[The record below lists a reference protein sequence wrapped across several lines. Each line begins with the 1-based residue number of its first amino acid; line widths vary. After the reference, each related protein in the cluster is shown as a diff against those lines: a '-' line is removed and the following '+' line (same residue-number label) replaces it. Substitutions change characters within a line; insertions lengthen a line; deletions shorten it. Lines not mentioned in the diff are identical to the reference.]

1 MRQDSRSDVG
11 LGGRWSIHHET
22 GRHEYS
28 LVSREASQPQ
38 LPGPY
43 DRPSYQYPPSKDSG
57 SSYRDQRPSSGSGP
71 MQSQPLT
78 SATNSDGIPS
88 KDGLGPKIWTGTH
101 FLPRFVRAAEVPG
114 EGLCFFY
121 DDGSHCKTIIDGEQV
136 NAHWGVTKAGKPRK
150 RLAIACVTCREKK
163 IKCDPDFPRCVQC
176 EKFGRVCKF
185 KNAPRGGH
193 NTSPSTAAAE
203 PEDVR
208 RMGGPASEMHR
219 PGSNSSASVS
229 PRTTLRQPSPEPPM
243 SHKRMRLDFDSY
255 PSMASEPP
263 SLNRTPEAPRASLS
277 WQHRQPYELPPIQD
291 HLLNRAWQSDPYVSD
306 PESIST
312 LISSFFVHTDSTMAL
327 RFLPETAFKSWVTGN
342 AYIKSPGDLM
352 LIYSILAVGVAL
364 SGGPKNIANEYAQI
378 AHYAQH
384 RAACSLQLAQARLL
398 LALYYLSLSR
408 LNDANEL
415 ISGAISASIDL
426 QLNLELEKSIEAD
439 LTDFPYGLQR
449 DGYSESRRRT
459 YWACFVLERL
469 SGMFPNRLSI
479 LNVKDIFIR
488 LPCENELFERQ
499 AESDA
504 SFFPAAMAMSSKAV
518 IRPLGILAYLV
529 QLVAIWGEAMSELY
543 RAAQSQETDYD
554 ATGFIDTVME
564 KLIGWRESLPERF
577 AYSSGNMALAAQDGT
592 LSTFLTIHL
601 VYLHG
606 LMKIHRHVRTESIAA
621 SVRLQY
627 GMRIHKEATRVLDIT
642 GMLEVLL
649 QGRRAP
655 ISAPPPFMSYVI
667 LEATDVL
674 TAEGSLADVSLLL
687 DRLAVARAIVD
698 AAGMVWEEARAHQSA
713 MEQRLDALRALR
725 DRQPSDAPL
734 AGSRVF
740 DHDES
745 KDSKLPAGR
754 CWQMDDPMGTTF
766 PRRMDLVYIR
776 T

>member
-1 MRQDSRSDVG
+1 
-11 LGGRWSIHHET
+11 
-22 GRHEYS
+22 
-28 LVSREASQPQ
+28 
-38 LPGPY
+38 
-43 DRPSYQYPPSKDSG
+43 
-57 SSYRDQRPSSGSGP
+57 

-208 RMGGPASEMHR
+208 RMGGSASEMHR

-243 SHKRMRLDFDSY
+243 SHKRMRR
-255 PSMASEPP
+255 PG
-263 SLNRTPEAPRASLS
+263 RAS
-277 WQHRQPYELPPIQD
+277 PG
-291 HLLNRAWQSDPYVSD
+291 
-306 PESIST
+306 SIAS
-312 LISSFFVHTDSTMAL
+312 LMS
-327 RFLPETAFKSWVTGN
+327 FLPSKTTCSTEHGN
-342 AYIKSPGDLM
+342 QIRDLM

-426 QLNLELEKSIEAD
+426 QLNLELEKSNEAD
-439 LTDFPYGLQR
+439 LTDFPYGLQK

-469 SGMFPNRLSI
+469 SGVFPNRLSI

-488 LPCENELFERQ
+488 LPCDNELFERQ
-499 AESDA
+499 AKSDA

-518 IRPLGILAYLV
+518 IRPLGILAFLV

-554 ATGFIDTVME
+554 AAGFIDTVME
-564 KLIGWRESLPERF
+564 KLIGWRESLPECF
-577 AYSSGNMALAAQDGT
+577 TYSSGNMALATQDGT

-606 LMKIHRHVRTESIAA
+606 LMKIHRHVRTEPIAA

-627 GMRIHKEATRVLDIT
+627 GTRIHEEATRVLDIT

-674 TAEGSLADVSLLL
+674 TAEGSLAEVSVLL
-687 DRLAVARAIVD
+687 DRLAVAGAIVD

-754 CWQMDDPMGTTF
+754 CWQMDDPMDTIF
-766 PRRMDLVYIR
+766 PRRMDLVYNR
-776 T
+776 S

>member
-1 MRQDSRSDVG
+1 
-11 LGGRWSIHHET
+11 
-22 GRHEYS
+22 
-28 LVSREASQPQ
+28 
-38 LPGPY
+38 
-43 DRPSYQYPPSKDSG
+43 
-57 SSYRDQRPSSGSGP
+57 

-208 RMGGPASEMHR
+208 RMGGSASEMHR

-229 PRTTLRQPSPEPPM
+229 PRTTLRQP
-243 SHKRMRLDFDSY
+243 R
-255 PSMASEPP
+255 
-263 SLNRTPEAPRASLS
+263 RAS
-277 WQHRQPYELPPIQD
+277 PG
-291 HLLNRAWQSDPYVSD
+291 
-306 PESIST
+306 SIAS
-312 LISSFFVHTDSTMAL
+312 LMS
-327 RFLPETAFKSWVTGN
+327 FLPSKTTCSTEHGN
-342 AYIKSPGDLM
+342 QIRDLM

-426 QLNLELEKSIEAD
+426 QLNLELEKSNEAD
-439 LTDFPYGLQR
+439 LTDFPYGLQK

-469 SGMFPNRLSI
+469 SGVFPNRLSI

-488 LPCENELFERQ
+488 LPCDNELFERQ
-499 AESDA
+499 AKSDA

-518 IRPLGILAYLV
+518 IRPLGILAFLV

-554 ATGFIDTVME
+554 AAGFIDTVME
-564 KLIGWRESLPERF
+564 KLIGWRESLPECF
-577 AYSSGNMALAAQDGT
+577 TYSSGNMALATQDGT

-606 LMKIHRHVRTESIAA
+606 LMKIHRHVRTEPIAA

-627 GMRIHKEATRVLDIT
+627 GTRIHEEATRVLDIT

-674 TAEGSLADVSLLL
+674 TAEGSLAEVSVLL
-687 DRLAVARAIVD
+687 DRLAVAGAIVD

-754 CWQMDDPMGTTF
+754 CWQMDDPMDTIF
-766 PRRMDLVYIR
+766 PRRMDLVYNR
-776 T
+776 S

>member
-1 MRQDSRSDVG
+1 
-11 LGGRWSIHHET
+11 
-22 GRHEYS
+22 
-28 LVSREASQPQ
+28 
-38 LPGPY
+38 
-43 DRPSYQYPPSKDSG
+43 
-57 SSYRDQRPSSGSGP
+57 
-71 MQSQPLT
+71 
-78 SATNSDGIPS
+78 
-88 KDGLGPKIWTGTH
+88 
-101 FLPRFVRAAEVPG
+101 
-114 EGLCFFY
+114 
-121 DDGSHCKTIIDGEQV
+121 
-136 NAHWGVTKAGKPRK
+136 
-150 RLAIACVTCREKK
+150 
-163 IKCDPDFPRCVQC
+163 
-176 EKFGRVCKF
+176 
-185 KNAPRGGH
+185 
-193 NTSPSTAAAE
+193 
-203 PEDVR
+203 
-208 RMGGPASEMHR
+208 
-219 PGSNSSASVS
+219 
-229 PRTTLRQPSPEPPM
+229 
-243 SHKRMRLDFDSY
+243 
-255 PSMASEPP
+255 
-263 SLNRTPEAPRASLS
+263 
-277 WQHRQPYELPPIQD
+277 
-291 HLLNRAWQSDPYVSD
+291 
-306 PESIST
+306 
-312 LISSFFVHTDSTMAL
+312 
-327 RFLPETAFKSWVTGN
+327 
-342 AYIKSPGDLM
+342 M

-459 YWACFVLERL
+459 YWACFVMERL

-499 AESDA
+499 AKSDA

-554 ATGFIDTVME
+554 AAGFIDTVME
-564 KLIGWRESLPERF
+564 KLIGWRESLPECF
-577 AYSSGNMALAAQDGT
+577 TYSSGNMALAAQDGT

-606 LMKIHRHVRTESIAA
+606 LMKIHRHVRTEPIAA

-627 GMRIHKEATRVLDIT
+627 GTRIHEEATRVLDIT

-674 TAEGSLADVSLLL
+674 TAEGSLADVSVLL

-713 MEQRLDALRALR
+713 MEKRLDALRALR

-754 CWQMDDPMGTTF
+754 CWQMDDPMDTTF

-776 T
+776 S